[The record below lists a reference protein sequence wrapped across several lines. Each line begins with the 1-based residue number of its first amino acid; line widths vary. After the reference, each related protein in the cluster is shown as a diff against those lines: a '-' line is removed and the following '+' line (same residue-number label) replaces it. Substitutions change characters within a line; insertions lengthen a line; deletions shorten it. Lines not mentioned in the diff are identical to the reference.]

1 MSHSKLTSM
10 KRIREVEETKKYYDS
25 KFQVW
30 TDKKTHSFHHEAP
43 FTKIVGLWPKKGRV
57 IDIGCAHGI
66 CVPMFL
72 GIGRHLSY
80 HGIDNSKSFLKIAKR
95 RYPQLSFEYGDMA
108 DKKTLPKKKFD
119 GFWAAAVLMHV
130 PLSEWD
136 TMFSHVEGLCK
147 PGSYGYVALPVAH
160 PSSHKNPDDT
170 RHFTILSEDEQR
182 DYMKGRGWKIKQAG
196 VLDGFTTESVWR
208 WYIIQLP

>member
-1 MSHSKLTSM
+1 M
-10 KRIREVEETKKYYDS
+10 KKIREVEETKRYYNK
-25 KFQVW
+25 KFQIW
-30 TDKKTHSFHHEAP
+30 TDRKTNSFHHEKP
-43 FTKIVGLWPKKGRV
+43 FTKLAGLWPQKGTI

-80 HGIDNSKSFLKIAKR
+80 YGIDSSTSFLKIAKR
-95 RYPQLSFEYGDMA
+95 RYPQLPFEYGDIA
-108 DKKTLPKKKFD
+108 DRTTLPKRKYN

-130 PLSEWD
+130 PFSKWD
-136 TMFSHVEGLCK
+136 EMFLNIEDLCK

-160 PSSHKNPDDT
+160 PSKVRSEDDT
-170 RHFTILSEDEQR
+170 RHFTILSESEQR
-182 DYMKGRGWKIKQAG
+182 AYMKNRGWKIKHAG

-208 WYIIQLP
+208 WYIVQLP